1 MLILPEVAEAALQA
15 TMDIVVEGSISPRV
29 VLVIYKGTAPGD
41 LLVVANP
48 ADELA
53 RITFTLHD
61 EYDMQTQVSAVVA
74 TLNPELPQLAT
85 QSGVASFFRI
95 FNRDNVAL
103 FEGSITD
110 RAGNGDLKLP
120 ITNMVAGI
128 YVRGVS
134 LKLKVP
140 TA

>member
-41 LLVVANP
+41 LLVAANP

-61 EYDMQTQVSAVVA
+61 EYDMQAQADAVVA

-103 FEGSITD
+103 LEGSITD

-120 ITNMVAGI
+120 TTNMVAGI

-134 LKLKVP
+134 LTLKVP

>member
-29 VLVIYKGTAPGD
+29 VLIIYKGTAPGD
-41 LLVVANP
+41 LLVAANS

-61 EYDMQTQVSAVVA
+61 EYDMQAQADAVIA